1 MAIDMKK
8 LMAEGLLELCDEKPL
23 CKITVGDIQLKTGV
37 SRQTFYK
44 HFQDKDDLIQYVY
57 RTKIIPS
64 WQSPKD
70 DSFDFAE
77 ALVACYENDIKYRKF
92 MKQAVMLGGQNCLR
106 DYMVNFANE
115 FDCSWVEHVCG
126 VRLTTHQR
134 MVSYYH
140 SAAAMYVRIRW
151 ILDNENTSPLDMA
164 KFAIQ
169 MRTVSLDCSIMGE
182 DDAPKGPYK
191 QVLAKLNSM

>member
-1 MAIDMKK
+1 MAVDVKK
-8 LMAEGLLELCDEKPL
+8 IMAEGLLELCEEKPL
-23 CKITVGDIQLKTGV
+23 AKITVGDIQQKTGV

-44 HFQDKDDLIQYVY
+44 HFQDKDDLIQYIY
-57 RTKIIPS
+57 RTKIIS
-64 WQSPKD
+64 YWKSPTD
-70 DSFDFAE
+70 DDFDFAE
-77 ALVACYENDIKYRKF
+77 ALVACYEGDVKYRRF

-106 DYMVNFANE
+106 DYMVNFSNE
-115 FDCSWVEHVCG
+115 FDCAWLEHVCG
-126 VRLTTHQR
+126 IKLTTHQR

-169 MRTVSLDCSIMGE
+169 PRTLSLDGAITGSDCST
-182 DDAPKGPYK
+182 DGPYK
-191 QVLAKLNSM
+191 RVLDRLNSM